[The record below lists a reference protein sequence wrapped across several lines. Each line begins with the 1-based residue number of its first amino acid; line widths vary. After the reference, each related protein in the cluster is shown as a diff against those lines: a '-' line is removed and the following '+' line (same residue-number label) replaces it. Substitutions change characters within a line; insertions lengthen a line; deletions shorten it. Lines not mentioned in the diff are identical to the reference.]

1 MGENYPDALS
11 SWRTALC
18 SQWSRC
24 GWLWVPSV
32 GGRGKD
38 TAVVSLYSIPN
49 CVYTLQIIGMCDTL
63 SKTLV
68 QRVTCPLVTPIS

>member
-1 MGENYPDALS
+1 MVESCPDSMS

-18 SQWSRC
+18 SQWNRC

-38 TAVVSLYSIPN
+38 DCCGV
-49 CVYTLQIIGMCDTL
+49 CVYTLQIVGMCDTL
-63 SKTLV
+63 PKTLA